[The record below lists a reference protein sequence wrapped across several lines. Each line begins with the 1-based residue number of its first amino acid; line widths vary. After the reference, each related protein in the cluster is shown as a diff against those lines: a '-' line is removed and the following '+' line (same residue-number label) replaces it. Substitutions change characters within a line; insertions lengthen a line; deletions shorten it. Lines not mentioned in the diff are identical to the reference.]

1 MNLKL
6 EKIIKMKSLI
16 ILCILLILVLGTVSC
31 RPSDHKPAE
40 PPRVKAQDQDLS
52 EFHDM
57 NHAEYERIR
66 RCHEDDDIME
76 LCQRCAKAT
85 KVKNV
90 FPMCC
95 SNEDGAQSWCQDYV
109 YYGIQY

>member
-6 EKIIKMKSLI
+6 EKIIKMKSLT
-16 ILCILLILVLGTVSC
+16 ILCLLLMLAIGAVSC
-31 RPSDHKPAE
+31 RPSDRKPAQ
-40 PPRVKAQDQDLS
+40 PRTQIQDVVA

-57 NHAEYERIR
+57 DPAEFERIR
-66 RCHEDDDIME
+66 RCYEDDDTME

-85 KVKNV
+85 KVRNA

-95 SNEDGAQSWCQDYV
+95 SNEDSAQDWCKDYV

>member
-1 MNLKL
+1 MDLKL
-6 EKIIKMKSLI
+6 EKIIKMKSLT
-16 ILCILLILVLGTVSC
+16 ILCILILLVIETVSC
-31 RPSDHKPAE
+31 RPNSK
-40 PPRVKAQDQDLS
+40 PPRGQTQEIVA

-57 NHAEYERIR
+57 DPAEYEQIR
-66 RCHEDDDIME
+66 KCHEDDDTME

-85 KVKNV
+85 KVRNA

-95 SNEDGAQSWCQDYV
+95 SNEDGVQDWCKDYV